1 MGSAAGGRYS
11 YTAGN
16 ARLCGSLGIEGTTY
30 QIGFDAVR
38 ELLGPIK
45 GKIFLDFGCGAGRSA
60 RLPESPRC
68 QARLRRRSRSG
79 HDRRGRISRAWR
91 GDLLSFRRRH
101 PAAGRICRRRCQPE
115 RLRGDT
121 HTVKT
126 SLVGSGHRL
135 ARCPCRAARYGNPGT
150 PTPRRLETT
159 IWYRLA
165 CISPTRPRQPHP
177 ASSIQS
183 GTATPLTH
191 DHAQ

>member
-16 ARLCGSLGIEGTTY
+16 ARLCGSLGIEGPTY

-79 HDRRGRISRAWR
+79 HDRRGRIPRAWR

-101 PAAGRICRRRCQPE
+101 PGAGRICRRRCQPE

-150 PTPRRLETT
+150 PHVLPRPGGWR
-159 IWYRLA
+159 R
-165 CISPTRPRQPHP
+165 R
-177 ASSIQS
+177 S
-183 GTATPLTH
+183 GTGLHACHPPGLDNRTRQAPPRVEPPPL
-191 DHAQ
+191 